1 MGSGSACT
9 RGAET
14 LPRSDGEAASISS
27 RLTPGETRI
36 CAIGGSA
43 MAIGGSAVAIGGSAM
58 AIGGSAMAI
67 GGSAVAI
74 GGGGVVAPWP

>member
-43 MAIGGSAVAIGGSAM
+43 VAIGG
-58 AIGGSAMAI
+58 GAMAI

-74 GGGGVVAPWP
+74 GGGAVVAPWP

>member
-1 MGSGSACT
+1 VGSGSACT

-14 LPRSDGEAASISS
+14 LPRSDGEVAAIWS

-43 MAIGGSAVAIGGSAM
+43 MAIGGGAV
-58 AIGGSAMAI
+58 AI

-74 GGGGVVAPWP
+74 GGGAVVAPWP